1 MSIISIRQKTPTG
14 ADVNAERDRRL
25 HMQPFTV
32 TGYNATIVVEGDA
45 ADRQNLLALG
55 TIAQGMI
62 EAGNTD
68 LMQYRDGANVVHALT
83 PAQMHELWMKGAAL
97 VSAVS
102 QASWEIKDDPA
113 GIPADFQND
122 PRWP

>member
-1 MSIISIRQKTPTG
+1 MSIISIRPKTPTG